1 MRNDVCVTSVLVLA
15 IWLVF
20 IVDSL
25 IPATLTDWGLRPRS
39 LSGMAGIVLMP
50 LLHESL
56 GHILGNTFPLIIL
69 LMLLSG
75 SRANNWAIVVGISL
89 FSGLLLWLFGRSAI
103 HVGASGLV
111 FGLIG
116 FLIVSGVLEKRLVPM
131 AISLIVAV
139 LYGGT
144 VLIGLVPRWG
154 SSMSWDGH
162 LCGLIAGVVIAYLTT
177 TWSKSERMFL
187 VGKKRM
193 FLVGKS

>member
-1 MRNDVCVTSVLVLA
+1 MRNDVYATAVFILV

-25 IPATLTDWGLRPRS
+25 IPAALTDWGLRPRS
-39 LSGMAGIVLMP
+39 LGGMFGIVLMP
-50 LLHESL
+50 MLHESL
-56 GHILGNTFPLIIL
+56 GHILGNTFPLIVL

-75 SRANNWAIVVGISL
+75 SRVNNWAIVVGIAL
-89 FSGLLLWLFGRSAI
+89 LSGLLLWLLGRSAI

-116 FLIVSGVLEKRLVPM
+116 FLIASGVLEKQIVPM

-144 VLIGLVPRWG
+144 LLMGLIPRWG
-154 SSMSWDGH
+154 TNMSWDGH
-162 LCGLIAGVVIAYLTT
+162 LCGLIAGVVVAYVSTSG
-177 TWSKSERMFL
+177 SKSARMF
-187 VGKKRM
+187 
-193 FLVGKS
+193 FVGKS